1 MADRALLSSSLF
13 MPTYPVS
20 VWLISSYDIV
30 HRKNS
35 DFATDAIQRS
45 GFAKD
50 VISVITTIP
59 ESSSFILGNSQ
70 IDTLDV
76 MSFTMKFLDTNCTY
90 HINYHDEKLC
100 TVELV
105 AKFKTVISKIL
116 LLDDELIERLHL
128 EIETPVGD
136 VQV

>member
-13 MPTYPVS
+13 MPTYSTS

-30 HRKNS
+30 HRKNP
-35 DFATDAIQRS
+35 DFATDSIQKS
-45 GFAKD
+45 GFAQD
-50 VISVITTIP
+50 VISLIESIP
-59 ESSSFILGNSQ
+59 ECSSSILGNSQ
-70 IDTLDV
+70 IDTLDI

-105 AKFKTVISKIL
+105 AKFKTTISKIL
-116 LLDDELIERLHL
+116 LLDDKLIEKLHL
-128 EIETPVGD
+128 EIETPVGS